1 MLVRRTLLAT
11 DTKQN
16 ASLSALPDAF
26 HLAAGSLSLATFCY
40 WSNTNIQHAEPS
52 PLLLVYLTGRGCR
65 RKPQYWG
72 HGG

>member
-26 HLAAGSLSLATFCY
+26 HLAAGSLTLATFCMATGATQTY
-40 WSNTNIQHAEPS
+40 NMQSQVPS
-52 PLLLVYLTGRGCR
+52 CLFI
-65 RKPQYWG
+65 
-72 HGG
+72 